1 MGQGDRTISAVEGLA
16 LGAIALGVALR
27 LGWLGQRE
35 LWYDEVLSL
44 VLSTGH
50 KTGYVP
56 PGNEPVP
63 LAAYAA
69 LLHAAPAAMP
79 QAVKQLLQR
88 MVGTE
93 PHPPLFYLS
102 QHLWLTLWGTGE
114 TALRSLNG
122 LLSIGTLALGYGLGA
137 ATGGRRLG
145 LMLAALLALNP
156 FLLFHSL
163 NLRMYLPVVFW
174 VVLASWALVETL
186 APRPS
191 WAWQGV
197 FVGAIAGGLMTSYL
211 LVYWLVGAGLV
222 VLLLDRRRVLWHG
235 LRVALAIG
243 LTLPWMAWG
252 LRQQLGN
259 IDLDRFSE
267 PLTGLRA
274 LVHHGSGAASTLGI
288 HLLWGDWGAVLPP
301 VALGIGAVLAVGALG
316 GAVAYLVRQREYR
329 RVALGVGLGL
339 VPFAAALGADMV
351 FQKTTLPWGLGRS
364 VIFALPG
371 LLLLLALA
379 MEQLPRRGR
388 TLALAVVL
396 TAYLG
401 LGSGDLILRQ
411 RHSFRTAAAM
421 AASPAGAQDGPTLV
435 VLNSTAWGHVLRTAY
450 YMDRAGLAAT
460 TDLLA
465 TPPADLAPA
474 LATLTATDLPYQQVL
489 WLQAERPLWS
499 ELDSPEQV
507 EAEAAATAAALE
519 RQFQAVDRRV
529 VQGTMSLDQFTVQLY
544 QRVPS

>member
-1 MGQGDRTISAVEGLA
+1 VGQGDRTISAVEVLA

-50 KTGYVP
+50 STGYVP
-56 PGNEPVP
+56 PGSEPVP
-63 LAAYAA
+63 LATYAA
-69 LLHAAPAAMP
+69 LLHAAPHALP
-79 QAVKQLLQR
+79 QTVKQLLQR

-102 QHLWLTLWGTGE
+102 QHLWLRVWGTGE

-122 LLSIGTLALGYGLGA
+122 LLSIGTLALGYGLGT

-191 WAWQGV
+191 WGWQGV

-222 VLLLDRRRVLWHG
+222 VLLLDRWRVLWHG

-301 VALGIGAVLAVGALG
+301 AALGIGAVLAVGLLG
-316 GAVAYLVRQREYR
+316 WAVAYLVRRHEYR
-329 RVALGVGLGL
+329 RVALGLGLGL
-339 VPFAAALGADMV
+339 VPFAAALGADVV

-379 MEQLPRRGR
+379 MDQLPRRGR
-388 TLALAVVL
+388 TLALAGVL
-396 TAYLG
+396 AVYLG
-401 LGSGDLILRQ
+401 LGSGDLVLRQ

-421 AASPAGAQDGPTLV
+421 ATNPDAPTLV

-450 YMDRAGLAAT
+450 YMDRAGLADT

-465 TPPADLAPA
+465 TPPAELAPA

-499 ELDSPEQV
+499 ELESPEQV
-507 EAEAAATAAALE
+507 AAAAAATAAALE
-519 RQFQAVDRRV
+519 RQFHPVDQQV
-529 VQGTMSLDQFTVQLY
+529 VAGTMSLDQFTVQLY
-544 QRVPS
+544 QRGPS